1 MKKKRN
7 FFSDLVEMFN
17 PTPKTKEEI
26 RCLQIE
32 REEKSYKRRFSE
44 KKRIINEQIES
55 IGRTG
60 AIEEQA
66 VCYFIHRDDEKLYE
80 DLKKDFE
87 DRGFICFYVNDPRLG
102 NMKFLVISWW

>member
-32 REEKSYKRRFSE
+32 REERSYKRRFSE
-44 KKRIINEQIES
+44 KKRLINEQIES
-55 IGRTG
+55 IGRAG

-87 DRGFICFYVNDPRLG
+87 DRDFICFYVNDSRLG
-102 NMKFLVISWW
+102 DMKFLVISWR